1 MIVDEVRKNGS
12 KGSAYGLEILIAG
25 LDFEESAQIQENF
38 SIGPLSK
45 NYRHDEIAES
55 IHKFYGENG
64 FEYVGDLDS
73 GEGATL
79 YFRDIENKEQITEVF
94 LEIYPVDFKNSEACQ
109 LFVTTQIHH
118 DSDYLHIDKPDS

>member
-1 MIVDEVRKNGS
+1 MTPARDPKQTI
-12 KGSAYGLEILIAG
+12 
-25 LDFEESAQIQENF
+25 FELKDIKDDL
-38 SIGPLSK
+38 SINVFHPETGWPLP
-45 NYRHDEIAES
+45 Y
-55 IHKFYGENG
+55 
-64 FEYVGDLDS
+64 
-73 GEGATL
+73 